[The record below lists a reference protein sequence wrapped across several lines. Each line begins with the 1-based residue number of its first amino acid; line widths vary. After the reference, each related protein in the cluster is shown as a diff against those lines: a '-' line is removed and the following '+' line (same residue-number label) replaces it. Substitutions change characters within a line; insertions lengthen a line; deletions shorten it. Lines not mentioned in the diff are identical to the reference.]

1 MKKWI
6 GIVICLVTLISF
18 GGTLKAS
25 AQTTSDYY
33 QKYGVFDVEKNV
45 VQVSNW
51 EHFIAAY
58 QNETV
63 TKIVL
68 TDDIND
74 TSKPGPFGPTNYK
87 RKNSLEIDGQ
97 DHQLTLRRYHGLR
110 TSEDT
115 TGFTES
121 KNGRSFSRSFFHM
134 HDIKIRQNL
143 EGDPISFHDYS
154 SFSFVGSPSTYSVSK
169 DGSKGFDENETKNW
183 YFRFGNVT
191 TETDDNKDNKKGVS
205 RLVIAYGAQVNL
217 YGKMN
222 LSTSS
227 ENMSIGSLVV
237 ESGTDWQGKVES
249 DDAAVVLFPT
259 RSVRYGT
266 GSNQELTIGQNCQI
280 TLSNTSHGKSLPAF
294 SGHYKAAEIG
304 EASQV
309 NLDSLGA
316 AFRFEQSYSSL
327 VIKKGAVLSLNSQ
340 GKGSVLQFG
349 HPLKTNYVSGC
360 KLTVNAGGA
369 LLVQGQTDPSNVVSI
384 VDFTG
389 STNIWSSQSYR
400 ATNSQIK
407 IDPKAIFDIQNK
419 SVVRLGKTHRA
430 LNLRDDSNQFILSEQ
445 PLHLWRVNRE
455 LDETK
460 PDLSF
465 GKIKELT
472 FSEDKKIKVSDDGKQ
487 DMRLRKLNL
496 REYRRISN
504 FEGSTADYD
513 QDGLA
518 NELELAVGSDPMN
531 SDTDGD
537 GLSDGVEYY
546 QTLTDPT
553 KADTD
558 GNGINDGDEDSD
570 GDGLSNLEEIKN
582 GTDPANPDSDDDGLD
597 DLKEKQLGTDP
608 LNPDTDGDGLSDG
621 DEVRLGLDP
630 LKQKTDGKTL
640 DSDRKIGQALAVEQ
654 ISEGLRDRTNEVI
667 PSLSGR
673 VAGVLDEQV
682 SLEVSSL
689 DNFDDQRALIGTPL
703 TLKTELDK
711 TDLTLSYDLTTLTGR
726 YDASYLDDLII
737 CHYDGEKLLPIE
749 TKRDGQ
755 IISGPVKQAGDY
767 IVLQNNVFLKSL
779 GIDVLANTTKQAKAK
794 RDYPNLQVE
803 PPQTAPSDEGGPV
816 EAAKEIPNTAPKAR
830 KQARKN
836 PGLVTKGAAD
846 IVFVVD
852 TTTSMGSSIQNVKNN
867 IKYFVD
873 ELTDTYQLD
882 IQFGLVYYS
891 NDDIQVVKDGKKDFY
906 DDVEL
911 FKSRLDALR
920 LAGGTEYYS
929 RALDKA
935 RQMNYRS
942 NADKHIILLTD
953 EPGDYGPNDKSK
965 TDIAALLRRDKIAT
979 SVISSQ
985 GLKTNYEAIFTET
998 GGTFGDIYSNFSDVL
1013 LKISNNIGE
1022 NAKDGRWVVLSDYQ
1036 TVKLSAEAGADT
1048 DGDGI
1053 PDDQELGTA
1062 KTTSLEGF
1070 IRALCKIHKVPMS
1083 LYTGV
1088 TSIDMYPY
1096 TSHPGV
1102 IDTDFDG
1109 INDKSDDQ
1117 PRNNQFTGYLEE
1129 TVKNANSYG
1138 INPKTAVEFKV
1149 DYRQLINYT
1158 PSVYHADLSVLGSI
1172 YSTLAYTDRPLI
1184 LKTGA
1189 SGSGTLD
1196 QIGKTFGLS
1205 NVTRYELAD
1214 DVKDDDVSDIVIGHR
1229 KLTYKGKEKEIIILA
1244 VRGTNGTVNEWSSN
1258 FDVGSDT
1265 SDYWDQANPSWTNK
1279 GNHKGFDVTKN
1290 RLKAKVDA
1298 YVKQYVTLPASDQ
1311 IYYVTGHSRG
1321 AALGNL
1327 LAKDLIDSYSS
1338 SKVFSYTFATPN
1350 NTTSSS
1356 AASSKYKGL
1365 FSILN
1370 TDDIVPQMPLK
1381 NWGFTN
1387 YGQIREVSVREK
1399 YKFEKNKYSS
1409 GKVKGNVL
1417 DAKGTFEWL
1426 TGYIYDDDSGTQR
1439 TLNAFSKTASGRE
1452 ELYVQTRKEN
1462 TIHIDKNPGLYKKNL
1477 DKRLLRHV
1485 KEVNVPLTTGASL
1498 TGFYQTPAFL
1508 MQDLANLAGG
1518 KGNYPILGQ
1527 SVAPKYNFAKLS
1539 FIVTSGNA
1547 TFIDKE
1553 TGKKKF
1559 KTLGGMAHP
1568 HLPQTYYLIARN
1580 NFVGLI

>member
-68 TDDIND
+68 TADIND

-97 DHQLTLRRYHGLR
+97 NHQLTLRRYHGLR

-227 ENMSIGSLVV
+227 ENMSLGSLVV

-259 RSVRYGT
+259 SSVRYGT

-294 SGHYKAAEIG
+294 SGHYKGAEIG

-309 NLDSLGA
+309 SLDSLGA

-327 VIKKGAVLSLNSQ
+327 IIKKGAVLSLNSQ

-369 LLVQGQTDPSNVVSI
+369 LLVKGQTDPSNVVSI

-389 STNIWSSQSYR
+389 SRSIWSSQSYR

-531 SDTDGD
+531 PDTDGD

-553 KADTD
+553 KVDTD

-582 GTDPANPDSDDDGLD
+582 GTDPAKPDSDDDGLD

-640 DSDRKIGQALAVEQ
+640 DSERKIGQNLAVEQ
-654 ISEGLRDRTNEVI
+654 ISEGLRDTTNEVI

-711 TDLTLSYDLTTLTGR
+711 TDLTLSYDLTTLTAR

-803 PPQTAPSDEGGPV
+803 PPQTAPSDEGGV
-816 EAAKEIPNTAPKAR
+816 VGSAKEIPNTAPKAR

-891 NDDIQVVKDGKKDFY
+891 DDDIQVVKDGKKDFY

-985 GLKTNYEAIFTET
+985 GLKTNYEAIYTET

-1062 KTTSLEGF
+1062 KSTSIEGF

-1109 INDKSDDQ
+1109 INDKADDQ

-1129 TVKNANSYG
+1129 TEKNAKSYG

-1214 DVKDDDVSDIVIGHR
+1214 DAKDDDVSDIVIGHR

-1258 FDVGSDT
+1258 FDVGADT
-1265 SDYWDQANPSWTNK
+1265 SDYWDQANPS
-1279 GNHKGFDVTKN
+1279 
-1290 RLKAKVDA
+1290 
-1298 YVKQYVTLPASDQ
+1298 
-1311 IYYVTGHSRG
+1311 
-1321 AALGNL
+1321 
-1327 LAKDLIDSYSS
+1327 
-1338 SKVFSYTFATPN
+1338 
-1350 NTTSSS
+1350 
-1356 AASSKYKGL
+1356 
-1365 FSILN
+1365 
-1370 TDDIVPQMPLK
+1370 
-1381 NWGFTN
+1381 
-1387 YGQIREVSVREK
+1387 
-1399 YKFEKNKYSS
+1399 
-1409 GKVKGNVL
+1409 
-1417 DAKGTFEWL
+1417 
-1426 TGYIYDDDSGTQR
+1426 
-1439 TLNAFSKTASGRE
+1439 
-1452 ELYVQTRKEN
+1452 
-1462 TIHIDKNPGLYKKNL
+1462 
-1477 DKRLLRHV
+1477 
-1485 KEVNVPLTTGASL
+1485 
-1498 TGFYQTPAFL
+1498 
-1508 MQDLANLAGG
+1508 
-1518 KGNYPILGQ
+1518 
-1527 SVAPKYNFAKLS
+1527 
-1539 FIVTSGNA
+1539 
-1547 TFIDKE
+1547 
-1553 TGKKKF
+1553 
-1559 KTLGGMAHP
+1559 
-1568 HLPQTYYLIARN
+1568 
-1580 NFVGLI
+1580 